1 MTTNITPDKAQELLR
16 GDFASDAK
24 QTLVGNL
31 EANFDSFTGA
41 HIAGTPGDFALTEA
55 APALAE
61 LVANLHYEY
70 AVQGPDGRWVRE
82 TDDRK
87 LELTID
93 PMRALRRYNPFII
106 ERLAEAA
113 SAQFNGECRI
123 VRRLVSDPEVVE

>member
-1 MTTNITPDKAQELLR
+1 MTTNITPDKARELLDTAR
-16 GDFASDAK
+16 QEATDGQRPVTVAAKYASLA
-24 QTLVGNL
+24 
-31 EANFDSFTGA
+31 
-41 HIAGTPGDFALTEA
+41 EA
-55 APALAE
+55 APALAQT
-61 LVANLHYEY
+61 VANLHYEY

-123 VRRLVSDPEVVE
+123 VRRLATDPEVVE

>member
-1 MTTNITPDKAQELLR
+1 MTPEQARELLR

-55 APALAE
+55 APTLAE
-61 LVANLHYEY
+61 TIAEMHYEY
-70 AVQGPDGRWVRE
+70 AAQVDHTRSDGTTWTKSSPWADTPEDAAAYSKQRKPD
-82 TDDRK
+82 
-87 LELTID
+87 
-93 PMRALRRYNPFII
+93 
-106 ERLAEAA
+106 
-113 SAQFNGECRI
+113 RI

>member
-1 MTTNITPDKAQELLR
+1 MTPQEARELLDKA
-16 GDFASDAK
+16 
-24 QTLVGNL
+24 
-31 EANFDSFTGA
+31 
-41 HIAGTPGDFALTEA
+41 TPGPWDCVGQDDEYPRVARDGYQDITNDATNFNAPLIAA

-61 LVANLHYEY
+61 LVASMHYEY

-123 VRRLVSDPEVVE
+123 VRRLATDPEVVE

>member
-1 MTTNITPDKAQELLR
+1 MTLDNAPEQARELLDIANR
-16 GDFASDAK
+16 GETDGQRPVTVA
-24 QTLVGNL
+24 
-31 EANFDSFTGA
+31 ANHA
-41 HIAGTPGDFALTEA
+41 PLAEA
-55 APALAE
+55 ATALAE
-61 LVANLHYEY
+61 LVANLRYEY

-113 SAQFNGECRI
+113 SAQFNGECRV
-123 VRRLVSDPEVVE
+123 VRRLATDWEVVE